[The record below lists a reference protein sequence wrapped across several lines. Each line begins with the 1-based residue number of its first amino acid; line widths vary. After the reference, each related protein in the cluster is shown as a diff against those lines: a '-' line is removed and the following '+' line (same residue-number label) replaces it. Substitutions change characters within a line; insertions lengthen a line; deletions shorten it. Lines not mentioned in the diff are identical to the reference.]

1 MLHKLLHLTDTDNSH
16 KDTAESCSHFLNSR
30 CFLISGGGTG
40 HDNVAASLI
49 HHFDGVSP
57 GWSDLLI
64 LRGGHRAN
72 TEWSTPPNHKSSY
85 LTSHFGP
92 LLHWSLSAQ

>member
-30 CFLISGGGTG
+30 CFLIGGGTG

-57 GWSDLLI
+57 G
-64 LRGGHRAN
+64 
-72 TEWSTPPNHKSSY
+72 
-85 LTSHFGP
+85 
-92 LLHWSLSAQ
+92 